1 MTSAE
6 ARFNNSLRPRK
17 PEGSLGR
24 TAQDGHL
31 DSHTAPE
38 LCLVDRDILL
48 KKLGIC
54 LKNSSSLPFFKSYL
68 HNRTQCVL
76 LHGSYSSKESIKSGV
91 PQGSVLGPI
100 LFSLF
105 INDLPSHVKDISV
118 DCDMLADDTTLHTS
132 GKDIMQIRS
141 NMQDSLDQVSNWC
154 DNNHMVIN
162 PIKTKSMIIAT
173 RQKHQLSPLPLDL
186 VLNGAKIDQV
196 SGITIDNKLRWDSHI
211 NNVCKTVSRRVF
223 LLSKLR
229 YIVNIDTRKLFFN
242 AHIKPHTDYASV
254 VWDGCSDLK
263 KRLNSLHRRAVK
275 FIFPDTTPTTDQKL
289 KEMRIMSLQKQLEY
303 NKGLFVYRVLS
314 NEAPGYISN
323 LYTHTPSRY
332 SNSRNYHRSLP
343 RPRIDIFKTS
353 IFFSGVYLW
362 NNLPLTVRSCQSL
375 SSFKR
380 KLRAHLEVVT

>member
-1 MTSAE
+1 M
-6 ARFNNSLRPRK
+6 
-17 PEGSLGR
+17 
-24 TAQDGHL
+24 
-31 DSHTAPE
+31 
-38 LCLVDRDILL
+38 
-48 KKLGIC
+48 
-54 LKNSSSLPFFKSYL
+54 
-68 HNRTQCVL
+68 
-76 LHGSYSSKESIKSGV
+76 
-91 PQGSVLGPI
+91 GPI

-105 INDLPSHVKDISV
+105 NNDLPLHVKDISV

-141 NMQDSLDQVSNWC
+141 NMQDSVDQVSNWC

-162 PIKTKSMIIAT
+162 PIKTKSLTIAT

-196 SGITIDNKLRWDSHI
+196 SEHRLLCITIENKLRWDSHI

-229 YIVNIDTRKLFFN
+229 SIVDIDTRKLLFN
-242 AHIKPHTDYASV
+242 AHIKPHIDYASV
-254 VWDGCSDLK
+254 VWDGYSDALK

-275 FIFPDTTPTTDQKL
+275 LILPDTTLTTDQKL
-289 KEMRIMSLQKQLEY
+289 KEMRIMSLQKQLKY
-303 NKGLFVYRVLS
+303 NKGLFMYRLLS
-314 NEAPGYISN
+314 NEAPDYISN

-332 SNSRNYHRSLP
+332 FNSRNYQLSLP

-353 IFFSGVYLW
+353 ISFSGAYLW
-362 NNLPLTVRSCQSL
+362 NNLRLTVRSCQSL
-375 SSFKR
+375 SSLER